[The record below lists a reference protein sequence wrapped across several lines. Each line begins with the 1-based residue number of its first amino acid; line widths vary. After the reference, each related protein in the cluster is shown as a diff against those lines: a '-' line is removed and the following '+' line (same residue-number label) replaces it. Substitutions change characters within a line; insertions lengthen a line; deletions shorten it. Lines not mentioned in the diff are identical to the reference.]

1 MSPRYYLISG
11 IVVVVLTMVISW
23 WRGKRSIKEVFIV
36 CCQVILLLFMLVFAL
51 VGLVEFLVYLGIAQ
65 NGFIIQ
71 GEKLK

>member
-1 MSPRYYLISG
+1 M
-11 IVVVVLTMVISW
+11 VVLTMIISW
-23 WRGKRSIKEVFIV
+23 WRGTKSIKEVFTV